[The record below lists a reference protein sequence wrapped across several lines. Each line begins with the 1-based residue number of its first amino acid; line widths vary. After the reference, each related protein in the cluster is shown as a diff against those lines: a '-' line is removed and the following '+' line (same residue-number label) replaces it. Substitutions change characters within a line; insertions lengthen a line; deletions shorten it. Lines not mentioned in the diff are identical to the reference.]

1 VIALARL
8 KMNHIPFKGS
18 PDAMQDVLG
27 GRSAFYMAP
36 INAGMNLVKDGK
48 LTALGVSTRT
58 RAEVLP
64 NVPTLDEQG
73 IVGYDMTLWFGM
85 WAPASTPPLVV
96 RKLNESINAIVL
108 EPKVKEQF
116 AKLGILPAPMKPE
129 EFGKFVRSEME
140 VYRKIVRAAG
150 IEPQ

>member
-1 VIALARL
+1 
-8 KMNHIPFKGS
+8 
-18 PDAMQDVLG
+18 
-27 GRSAFYMAP
+27 
-36 INAGMNLVKDGK
+36 
-48 LTALGVSTRT
+48 
-58 RAEVLP
+58 
-64 NVPTLDEQG
+64 
-73 IVGYDMTLWFGM
+73 
-85 WAPASTPPLVV
+85 V